1 MQITTD
7 KKFIFFN
14 KYFMDE
20 IILFDNKYRYCI
32 IQLILV
38 QNYIIQIIKHHRVM
52 K

>member
-14 KYFMDE
+14 KYFMNE

-32 IQLILV
+32 PNSIIISSKV
-38 QNYIIQIIKHHRVM
+38 YYSNYSTS
-52 K
+52 